1 MNAMQTF
8 EADYRETYGLVRHA
22 LGRFPGLDA
31 HADDLIQ
38 DVYLSYWQHRESI
51 PPEKRKAWLVVTARH
66 KAIDK
71 LRRLHTLR
79 TDLSD
84 FVETDPKEG
93 LWRSDPVHEARVMKI
108 GQMLDK
114 LPDGRAARTFQ
125 RFYRDGDSLKAI
137 ARDHRESIGTV
148 SSRVSRM
155 REKFRLHFR
164 ETLEALDA

>member
-1 MNAMQTF
+1 MNALQTF

-22 LGRFPGLDA
+22 LGHFPALDT

-38 DVYLSYWQHRESI
+38 DVYLSYWQHRDAI

-66 KAIDK
+66 KAIDR
-71 LRRLHTLR
+71 LRRLNTHR

-84 FVETDPKEG
+84 FLEMDPKEG
-93 LWRSDPVHEARVMKI
+93 LWTSDPLHEARVMKI

-114 LPDGRAARTFQ
+114 LPEGKGTRTLQ
-125 RFYRDGDSLKAI
+125 RFYRDGDSLKVI
-137 ARDHRESIGTV
+137 ARDQRESLGTIT
-148 SSRVSRM
+148 SRLSRM